1 MCLVTNCAFHKD
13 RDNDFVS
20 FAFCLFQSVQRQLL
34 VDCWRVVAVVVK
46 GRERGQGGG
55 IINSFNKKLLH
66 ITAKISQTFMSS
78 TVQGELHYLI

>member
-46 GRERGQGGG
+46 GGERGQGGG
-55 IINSFNKKLLH
+55 
-66 ITAKISQTFMSS
+66 
-78 TVQGELHYLI
+78 EEE